1 MNPEKNINKLEVIL
15 LAVLAVTTLLGIYWG
30 FTNEDFFENRYLMED
45 GEIEYATVA
54 LLLTSCTLVVIRW
67 LRLHRDRSFRF
78 TLVSLAIVTSSFF
91 IAGEELSWGQRIFE
105 LETTDYFK
113 ENNAQEELNLHNLV
127 VGGVKINKLIF
138 GVILT
143 TLILVYLV
151 LIPILYKRVRFM
163 KELLDRWHV
172 PIPRLRHSLAYLGLI
187 LIVSLIPNGKKWELL
202 EFGTVLIFFLI
213 LWTPVNHQVV
223 AISPEKNKTF

>member
-1 MNPEKNINKLEVIL
+1 MNPEKSINKLEVIL

-54 LLLTSCTLVVIRW
+54 LLLASCTLVVIRW

-78 TLVSLAIVTSSFF
+78 TLVSLAIVTSFFF

-187 LIVSLIPNGKKWELL
+187 LMISLIPNGKKWELL

-213 LWTPVNHQVV
+213 LWTPVNHQVA